1 MLTAFWQWRDRSEA
15 VTAEIESLYFL
26 LVALAIGL
34 MIGVERG
41 WQERASQEG
50 QRIAGV
56 RTYGLIGLLGG
67 GFGLLA
73 EQFGPLVL
81 GLGFIAVA
89 VVIGM
94 IFLAKQRQE
103 GEWGI
108 TSLVAA
114 LLVFVLAA
122 LAAVGEVLIAS
133 STAVVAVLLLS
144 YKPQLHGLIS
154 RLQVE
159 ELRAGIKLLL
169 ISVVMLPV
177 LPDQGYG
184 PWQALNPYRIWMMVV
199 VIATISFVGYFAI
212 KIGGAHRGI
221 LFTGLF
227 GGLASSTVVTLH
239 LSRLGRQTHAV
250 VPVAAS
256 GVLLACGTMYIRM
269 LLIVGL
275 LAPAMLGSL
284 WPPVALMALL
294 TYLPLLLYRQGS
306 STISLGTS
314 STLHNPLEL
323 RVALTFG
330 AILTTVMLLSVILRQ
345 TYGEAGLMTLAAVS
359 GIADVDAIMLSLIG
373 MADNELAP
381 RLFVMGCVIAASAN
395 SVLKAVMCWMI
406 GGRSLGLKAA
416 APLVLASLA
425 GIVAAWLWNW

>member
-1 MLTAFWQWRDRSEA
+1 M
-15 VTAEIESLYFL
+15 TAEIESLYFL

-73 EQFGPLVL
+73 QQFGTLVL
-81 GLGFIAVA
+81 GFGFTALA
-89 VVIGM
+89 VVVGM
-94 IFLAKQRQE
+94 IFLAKQQQE

-122 LAAVGEVLIAS
+122 LATSGEVLVAS

-144 YKPQLHGLIS
+144 YKPQLHGLVS

-199 VIATISFVGYFAI
+199 VIAAISFAGYVAI
-212 KIGGAHRGI
+212 KIGGARRGI

-227 GGLASSTVVTLH
+227 GGLASSTAVTLH
-239 LSRLGRQTHAV
+239 LSRLGHHNHGV
-250 VPVAAS
+250 VAVAAS
-256 GVLLACGTMYIRM
+256 GILIACGTMFIRM
-269 LLIVGL
+269 LIIVGL
-275 LAPAMLGSL
+275 LAPSMLATL
-284 WPPVALMALL
+284 WPPVVLMALL
-294 TYLPLLLYRQGS
+294 TYAPLLFFHRDNAGKVPDAS
-306 STISLGTS
+306 SILQ
-314 STLHNPLEL
+314 NPLEL
-323 RVALTFG
+323 KTALTFG
-330 AILTTVMLLSVILRQ
+330 AILTAVMLLSVVLRNA
-345 TYGEAGLMTLAAVS
+345 YGEAGLMTLAALS
-359 GIADVDAIMLSLIG
+359 GIADVDAIMLSLVG
-373 MADNELAP
+373 MAEDQLSA
-381 RLFVMGCVIAASAN
+381 RLFVMGCVIAACAN
-395 SVLKAVMCWMI
+395 SIVKGLMCGLI
-406 GGRSLGLKAA
+406 GGRALGLKAA
-416 APLVLASLA
+416 GPLVLA
-425 GIVAAWLWNW
+425 GISGVVATWLWYW